1 MDIIHRLS
9 TYILL
14 RFFFYRCKWR
24 CTQGLFLFSFH
35 FVLCQN
41 TNSSVNIFLDLM
53 FLLKAWV
60 PYIHPVIVKDVIRIT
75 DEVVFFFINEGRNL
89 PLCCSFFHGK
99 PAFQGLRCG
108 LAPRPNQCRCCR
120 RGSGGACVSRDISCR
135 IYGWEEPRAA
145 GHRLVRAREW
155 GRGRLVSGTTPLPCW
170 KVTRSSTLKSL
181 LALAMNSCRDR
192 QERRTRCRLYFH
204 RI

>member
-1 MDIIHRLS
+1 
-9 TYILL
+9 
-14 RFFFYRCKWR
+14 
-24 CTQGLFLFSFH
+24 
-35 FVLCQN
+35 
-41 TNSSVNIFLDLM
+41 M

-145 GHRLVRAREW
+145 GHRLWEHRSE
-155 GRGRLVSGTTPLPCW
+155 GRGGWCLAPLHSRAGKSPGHRLLKACW
-170 KVTRSSTLKSL
+170 LWRWIPAETGRREGQDVDSTFT
-181 LALAMNSCRDR
+181 
-192 QERRTRCRLYFH
+192 EF